1 MYLTVNEFIMD
12 IVMCFALICT
22 MFIPI
27 YIFKFVMKIYG
38 YYIGHKISKELEKDN
53 DFLDK
58 VKRCKTEDEGK
69 LLIIQTIMS
78 NKYKKY
84 I

>member
-12 IVMCFALICT
+12 IVMCFTLICT
-22 MFIPI
+22 IFIPI

-58 VKRCKTEDEGK
+58 IKKYKTEDEGK
-69 LLIIQTIMS
+69 LLIIQTIM
-78 NKYKKY
+78 NDKYKKY

>member
-12 IVMCFALICT
+12 IVMCFTFICT
-22 MFIPI
+22 IFIPI
-27 YIFKFVMKIYG
+27 YIFKFVMKISG

-58 VKRCKTEDEGK
+58 IKKCKTEAEGK
-69 LLIIQTIMS
+69 LLIIQTIM
-78 NKYKKY
+78 NDKYKKY

>member
-12 IVMCFALICT
+12 IVMCFTLICT
-22 MFIPI
+22 IFIPI

-38 YYIGHKISKELEKDN
+38 YYIGHKISKELKKD
-53 DFLDK
+53 DEFLNK
-58 VKRCKTEDEGK
+58 VKICKTEDEVK
-69 LLIIQTIMS
+69 LLVIQTIMS
-78 NKYKKY
+78 DKYKKY

>member
-38 YYIGHKISKELEKDN
+38 YYIGHKISKRL
-53 DFLDK
+53 
-58 VKRCKTEDEGK
+58 
-69 LLIIQTIMS
+69 
-78 NKYKKY
+78 
-84 I
+84 